1 MRTPRR
7 RLRLARDKKNRR
19 KVHQRFRQRIFER
32 DRMAELATH
41 SLPHV
46 VVLTGAGISAES
58 GIRTFRAADGL
69 WEEHRVEDVA
79 TPEGF
84 RRDPALVQAFYNAR
98 RRQLQ
103 QPDIKPNA
111 AHQALADLE
120 SLLGDRFLLVTQN
133 IDNLHERA
141 GNTRVL
147 HMHGELLKARCVTSG
162 QVIDWKGDLTLEERC
177 TCCQFPSAL
186 RPHVVW
192 FGEMPLGMDRIYTA
206 LDKADFFIAIGTSG
220 HVYPA
225 AGFVHEAKL
234 QGAHTVELNLEPSQV
249 GNEFAESHYGLA
261 SEVVPEYIH
270 SWLQKRHR

>member
-1 MRTPRR
+1 MQSRRLHRLGRFRRNKR
-7 RLRLARDKKNRR
+7 RLRERL
-19 KVHQRFRQRIFER
+19 RQRIFFR
-32 DRMAELATH
+32 DRIMTPEVMNK
-41 SLPHV
+41 PVV

-84 RRDPALVQAFYNAR
+84 ARNPQLVQEFYNAR

-103 QPDIKPNA
+103 QPEIKPNA
-111 AHQALADLE
+111 AHLALARLE
-120 SLLGDRFLLVTQN
+120 EALGDRFLLVTQN

-141 GNTRVL
+141 GSKNVV
-147 HMHGELLKARCVTSG
+147 HMHGELLKVRCSQSG
-162 QVIDWKGDLTLEERC
+162 QVLEWTGDVTPGDKC
-177 TCCQFPSAL
+177 HCCQFPAPL

-192 FGEMPLGMDRIYTA
+192 FGEMPLGMDRICEA
-206 LDKADFFIAIGTSG
+206 LARADVFIAIGTSG

-249 GNEFAESHYGLA
+249 GSEFEEKHYGLA
-261 SEVVPEYIH
+261 SQVVPEYVEK
-270 SWLQKRHR
+270 LLKGL